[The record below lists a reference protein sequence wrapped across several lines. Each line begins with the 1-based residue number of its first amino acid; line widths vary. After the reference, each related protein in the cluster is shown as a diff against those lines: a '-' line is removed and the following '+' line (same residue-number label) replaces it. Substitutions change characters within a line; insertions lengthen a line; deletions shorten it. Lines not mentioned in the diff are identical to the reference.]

1 MGIHVDYQVMTLL
14 SVWQRGL
21 AFALLVGA
29 GLAGNYLKYP
39 IFLNIDFLFGSI
51 FAMLALQFF
60 GLWRGLVAATLIA
73 AMTYLLWNHP
83 YAIVIMALEVATV
96 GWLMRQRKIGLVLA
110 DGVYWLFIGMP
121 LVYAFYHGVMDVPMT
136 NTTIVMT
143 KQAVNGIAN
152 ALMARLLFT
161 GFVLATK
168 TGQIAYRDLVYNLLA
183 GFALYPALFLL
194 MVASHSDFLDADQ
207 SIRREL
213 RQDTR
218 VIDSHIALWVQ
229 DRRTTVVQLAK
240 MAENL
245 SAAQMQAHLEQAHT
259 GDSNFQRI
267 SLADKDSIT
276 RAFSPLED
284 EFGMSNIGKNYADR
298 PFIPTLKQTL
308 QPMLSEVVMGR
319 IGHPA
324 PVVSMLAPVV
334 IGGQY
339 SGLIGGS
346 LSLDQLQDH
355 LNKSVEDDGTVF
367 TLLDKNGNVILT
379 NRKGQKVMT
388 TIDRGPGSLNQLDRD
403 LSQWLPSVPPNTPIS
418 ERWRSSFYVSDTSI
432 GNFAEWHL
440 VLEQPVAPFQKV
452 LYTRYTNQL
461 GLLLLVLLSAMALA
475 EFLSRKVAAR
485 TEELSAFTKQLPVD
499 LGMGTQPVWP
509 QSNLTEHDQL
519 ISKFRDMAGLLAA
532 QFDANRQLTGSL
544 EQRVVQ
550 RTVALANSE
559 EKYRLLIENSH
570 DIIYT
575 LDKDG
580 TFTFVSN
587 AWTELLGHPI
597 GEVMGHA
604 FMPFVHPD
612 DLSVYMASMAE
623 IFQGGRH
630 QHNIEYRVHH
640 ADGSWRWHTSNSIP
654 MRDDFGK
661 VIGYEGIASD
671 ITERKLAEE
680 QVHQLAFYDV
690 LTKLP
695 NRRLLTDRM
704 SQAMAASKRSACYGA
719 LMFIDLDNFKPLNDA
734 YGHGMGD
741 LLLVEVAHRLLACVR
756 EVDTVARFGG
766 DEFVVLLGD
775 LDRDKGEST
784 SQARAVAEKI
794 RASLVLPYLLSAQA
808 LGSAAP
814 VVEHH
819 CAACI
824 GVVVF
829 VNHEVT
835 PEDALRWADSA
846 MYQAKGKGRNLVQ
859 FYGE

>member
-1 MGIHVDYQVMTLL
+1 
-14 SVWQRGL
+14 
-21 AFALLVGA
+21 
-29 GLAGNYLKYP
+29 
-39 IFLNIDFLFGSI
+39 
-51 FAMLALQFF
+51 
-60 GLWRGLVAATLIA
+60 
-73 AMTYLLWNHP
+73 
-83 YAIVIMALEVATV
+83 
-96 GWLMRQRKIGLVLA
+96 
-110 DGVYWLFIGMP
+110 
-121 LVYAFYHGVMDVPMT
+121 
-136 NTTIVMT
+136 
-143 KQAVNGIAN
+143 
-152 ALMARLLFT
+152 
-161 GFVLATK
+161 
-168 TGQIAYRDLVYNLLA
+168 
-183 GFALYPALFLL
+183 
-194 MVASHSDFLDADQ
+194 
-207 SIRREL
+207 
-213 RQDTR
+213 
-218 VIDSHIALWVQ
+218 
-229 DRRTTVVQLAK
+229 
-240 MAENL
+240 
-245 SAAQMQAHLEQAHT
+245 
-259 GDSNFQRI
+259 
-267 SLADKDSIT
+267 
-276 RAFSPLED
+276 
-284 EFGMSNIGKNYADR
+284 
-298 PFIPTLKQTL
+298 
-308 QPMLSEVVMGR
+308 
-319 IGHPA
+319 
-324 PVVSMLAPVV
+324 
-334 IGGQY
+334 
-339 SGLIGGS
+339 
-346 LSLDQLQDH
+346 
-355 LNKSVEDDGTVF
+355 
-367 TLLDKNGNVILT
+367 
-379 NRKGQKVMT
+379 
-388 TIDRGPGSLNQLDRD
+388 
-403 LSQWLPSVPPNTPIS
+403 
-418 ERWRSSFYVSDTSI
+418 
-432 GNFAEWHL
+432 
-440 VLEQPVAPFQKV
+440 
-452 LYTRYTNQL
+452 
-461 GLLLLVLLSAMALA
+461 MALA